1 MIFRISVGAASEFR
15 FNTAT
20 SEYLAGW
27 CNNEHAFLSY
37 EEDALYISK
46 QKGKIRLVVVHSC
59 RQQAADGKLK
69 CGHEAHIISFQDAI
83 ILAKKHNCNT
93 ESMYKL
99 QKYFGHA
106 C

>member
-27 CNNEHAFLSY
+27 CNNEHAFFSY

-46 QKGKIRLVVVHSC
+46 QKGKIGLVV
-59 RQQAADGKLK
+59 
-69 CGHEAHIISFQDAI
+69 